1 VELPSNNSRISEPAI
16 RLFPNQ
22 TDRRLFSFLAVASG
36 PISLMGSSCDRRGS
50 FGNCSYSLLGPR
62 CGRRARAIL
71 HGYDGW
77 RADLHQHSVALNRRA
92 YWRPRLDSAL
102 ERGSVRIRV
111 SRPTRLGVCSTPQ
124 GSRNNGLTV
133 FDVIHFLVQ
142 RNGYSYHVYP
152 FFWLESVAGGGVE
165 PPAHPSAGSASSYRA
180 DYCLIRQEGR
190 PCSRACAKRS
200 ICIT

>member
-92 YWRPRLDSAL
+92 YCRPRLDSAL

-152 FFWLESVAGGGVE
+152 FFWLESVAGGGW
-165 PPAHPSAGSASSYRA
+165 SLRKNG
-180 DYCLIRQEGR
+180 
-190 PCSRACAKRS
+190 
-200 ICIT
+200 